1 MITRYAP
8 VAGPATEPPAPAATA
23 AWHSLLEERW
33 QQRLTAVTELALAY
47 HDAEERADRHQ
58 ADPAD
63 QADQADQAEAKRLR
77 KLLRDATKA
86 RRALGDT
93 EAALSRLAD
102 GSFGRCE
109 GCSGPIPAAELLA
122 EPETRYCGGCIAVS
136 WASLAG

>member
-1 MITRYAP
+1 MTTRYAP
-8 VAGPATEPPAPAATA
+8 AAAPPATPTAARP

-47 HDAEERADRHQ
+47 HDAEERAGQ
-58 ADPAD
+58 TDP
-63 QADQADQAEAKRLR
+63 AEAKRLR

-109 GCSGPIPAAELLA
+109 RCEAPLPTAELLA
-122 EPETRYCGGCIAVS
+122 EPETRYCAECVAVS
-136 WASLAG
+136 WVALAG